1 MVGAIILGIISICSF
16 IVSVMQFKER
26 GFLFNNAYI
35 YASKEERKKMNKTL
49 HYRQSGVVF
58 ALIGLIFA
66 VNAFEVLFELYKLF
80 YLVIA
85 LAVIT
90 LAYAVVSSVM
100 ISKNSK

>member
-26 GFLFNNAYI
+26 GFLFNNACI
-35 YASKEERKKMNKTL
+35 YASKEEREKMNKAP

>member
-1 MVGAIILGIISICSF
+1 MIGAIILGVISICCF
-16 IVSVMQFKER
+16 AVSVMQFKGK

-35 YASKEERKKMNKTL
+35 YASQEERRKMNKTP

-66 VNAFEVLFELYKLF
+66 VNAFEVLFEMYKLF
-80 YLVIA
+80 YIVIA

-100 ISKNSK
+100 ISRKK